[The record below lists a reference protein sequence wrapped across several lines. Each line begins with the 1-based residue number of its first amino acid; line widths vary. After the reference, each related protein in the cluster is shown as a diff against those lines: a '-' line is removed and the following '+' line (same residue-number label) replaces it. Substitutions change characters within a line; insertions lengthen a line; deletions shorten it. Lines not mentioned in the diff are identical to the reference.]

1 MVSEIG
7 FNRRPADHT
16 IRGREQEMKK
26 LWIGL
31 LVSVF
36 LVLGAAGAF
45 SAEQLTMGT
54 GGTAGNYYA
63 MGGGLAKIYTDN
75 GIPTIAQVTEA
86 SVANMRLMSRNRV
99 NIAWTQNDISFYH
112 FNRKFMFEKD
122 PQGNNY
128 SAMISLFPEY
138 IHLVVMKNSGI
149 KTVAD
154 LKGKKVGVGSP
165 GSSGV
170 VASQQILQAFGMTF
184 DDIRPEYL
192 SYGES
197 MSQFQDRL
205 LDAVMIVGP
214 KPHPA
219 ILSVASLID
228 LDYIRFT
235 PEDVEKVQKIAPFFV
250 PLQINSGTYPN
261 QEEAIDTLSV
271 TAMLIV
277 ANSLPV
283 DQVYTMT
290 KLLVDNLDN
299 LKSMH
304 ATWNQV
310 SLDGLT
316 NGVQI
321 PFHPGA
327 KKYLEERGLKTE

>member
-1 MVSEIG
+1 MRKLSVVLVVSI
-7 FNRRPADHT
+7 
-16 IRGREQEMKK
+16 
-26 LWIGL
+26 
-31 LVSVF
+31 
-36 LVLGAAGAF
+36 VLALGTGVAF
-45 SAEQLTMGT
+45 AFEQLTMGT

-75 GIPTIAQVTEA
+75 DIPTIAQVTEA

-112 FNRKFMFEKD
+112 FNRLFMFEKD
-122 PQGNNY
+122 PKGNNY
-128 SAMISLFPEY
+128 SAMLSLFPEY

-149 KTVAD
+149 KTVED

-170 VASQQILQAFGMTF
+170 VAAQQILSAFGMTF
-184 DDIRPEYL
+184 DDIKPEYL

-228 LDYIRFT
+228 LDFIRFT

-250 PLQINSGTYPN
+250 PLQIDAGTYSK
-261 QEEAIDTLSV
+261 QDEAIDTLSV

-277 ANSLPV
+277 ADTLSE

-290 KLLVDNLDN
+290 KLLVDNLDT
-299 LKSMH
+299 LKTMH

-316 NGVQI
+316 SGIQV

-327 KKYLEERGLKTE
+327 KKCLAELGLKVE